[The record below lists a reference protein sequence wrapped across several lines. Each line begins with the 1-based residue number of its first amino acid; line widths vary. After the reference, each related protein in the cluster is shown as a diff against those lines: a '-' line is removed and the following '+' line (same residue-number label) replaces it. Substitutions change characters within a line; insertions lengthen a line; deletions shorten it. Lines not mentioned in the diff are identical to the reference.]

1 MAANGG
7 LTHGAPVDGL
17 GLVFVLGPVP
27 HERQPFYSCQSAAG
41 DRRTNREERRKNE
54 RKGGGGEE
62 NKKEKR
68 RAEQRDVVNVVTA
81 GGGETC
87 WAPEHNTP

>member
-41 DRRTNREERRKNE
+41 DRWTNREERRKNE

-81 GGGETC
+81 RGEIR
-87 WAPEHNTP
+87 WAPEH

>member
-41 DRRTNREERRKNE
+41 DRRTDREERRKNE

-62 NKKEKR
+62 NKKEK
-68 RAEQRDVVNVVTA
+68 AEQRDGVNVVTTR
-81 GGGETC
+81 GKMR
-87 WAPEHNTP
+87 WAPEH